1 MSFKL
6 SVHIAR
12 THLVSKA
19 RQTVIASLGVTFG
32 IAMFIVM
39 ISFMTGVNKFLEDT
53 MLTSTPHIRIYND
66 IETQRES
73 ILDILNPNE
82 EHMNVVY
89 HQKPKNEKL
98 NLKNGLHIANLL
110 KKQEGVLGVSPQ
122 LTSQV
127 FYNYGPTQLTGV
139 IVGVNIF
146 EEDALYDLR
155 TKLKSGSLEALLTS
169 SDGVLMGEG
178 LAEKLNVH
186 VGDRINIATP
196 KGHTMLLK
204 VVGTFKIGIGEIDNM
219 RSYASLSTVQKVLQQ
234 DPRYITDLHIKLVD
248 LEQAKALAPKLEAM
262 YGYKA
267 EDWETANSSILV
279 SFTIRNVMTYVVVIT
294 LLVVAGFGI
303 YNIMSMTIY
312 DKMKDI
318 AILKATGF
326 DGKDIVHIFLFQ
338 AIFIGV
344 IGGVV
349 GLMLGY
355 ALSYLLSITPFDA
368 GDFMSIDTFP
378 VNFNPMFYLAGI
390 VFGVLTTVLAGYF
403 PAKRASRID
412 PVSILRG

>member
-1 MSFKL
+1 MSLKL
-6 SVHIAR
+6 SAHIAR
-12 THLVSKA
+12 THLIAKA

-53 MLTSTPHIRIYND
+53 MLTSMPHIRIYND
-66 IETQRES
+66 IETRRSS
-73 ILDILNPNE
+73 ILDKMQAGEN
-82 EHMNVVY
+82 HMNVVH
-89 HQKPKNEKL
+89 HQKPKDEKL
-98 NLKNGLHIANLL
+98 NLKSGLRIAE
-110 KKQEGVLGVSPQ
+110 KIKEGSGILGVSPQ

-139 IVGVNIF
+139 LVGVNVF
-146 EEDALYDLR
+146 DEDALYDLR
-155 TKLKSGSLEALLTS
+155 SKLKSGTLESMLTS
-169 SDGVLMGEG
+169 SDGILMGEG

-186 VGDRINIATP
+186 VGDRVNITTP
-196 KGHTMLLK
+196 QGHTILLK
-204 VVGTFKIGIGEIDNM
+204 ITGTFRIGIGEIDNM
-219 RSYASLSTVQKVLQQ
+219 RSYANLSTVQKVLQK
-234 DPRYITDLHIKLVD
+234 DPRYITDIHIKLTD
-248 LEQAKALAPKLEAM
+248 LEQAKVLAPKLQST

-279 SFTIRNVMTYVVVIT
+279 SFTIRNVMTYVVVST
-294 LLVVAGFGI
+294 LLIVAGFGI

-326 DGKDIVHIFLFQ
+326 DGKDIVYMFLLQ

-344 IGGVV
+344 IGGLV
-349 GLMLGY
+349 GLLLGFG
-355 ALSYLLSITPFDA
+355 LSYLLSITPFDA

-378 VNFNPMFYLAGI
+378 VNFNPMFYVAGI
-390 VFGVLTTVLAGYF
+390 VFGILTTILAGYF
-403 PAKRASRID
+403 PAKRASKID